1 MDETVEIKTERE
13 REATG
18 PYPTT
23 PPLFTACSAEEV
35 RRRNLPLLGDT
46 LPSSLSSSPSYFTR
60 RLRDRPP
67 PRSRSWRRPENPSPL
82 RTRGREKG
90 RRERVHRFD
99 VIPLWEK
106 KRKEGSYRNQAAR
119 VSYTR
124 LILRRGRTK
133 RVCTCAFTLSLS
145 LSRRRATLII
155 RLRGERGSML
165 GQHIKIMA
173 SIGGRWFVYT
183 QSAVRGCA

>member
-106 KRKEGSYRNQAAR
+106 KRKE
-119 VSYTR
+119 VSES
-124 LILRRGRTK
+124 GRACIIYAPDSSSWK
-133 RVCTCAFTLSLS
+133 NEESVYVCIYSLSLS

>member
-1 MDETVEIKTERE
+1 MKKKKERKKERE
-13 REATG
+13 REGGREERDGRNGGNKNGERERDATG

-90 RRERVHRFD
+90 RRERV
-99 VIPLWEK
+99 
-106 KRKEGSYRNQAAR
+106 
-119 VSYTR
+119 
-124 LILRRGRTK
+124 
-133 RVCTCAFTLSLS
+133 
-145 LSRRRATLII
+145 
-155 RLRGERGSML
+155 
-165 GQHIKIMA
+165 
-173 SIGGRWFVYT
+173 
-183 QSAVRGCA
+183 

>member
-90 RRERVHRFD
+90 GANASTDSTLSPRVFG
-99 VIPLWEK
+99 
-106 KRKEGSYRNQAAR
+106 KRKEKE
-119 VSYTR
+119 VSES
-124 LILRRGRTK
+124 GRACIVYAPDSSSWK
-133 RVCTCAFTLSLS
+133 RVCMCAFTLSLS

>member
-106 KRKEGSYRNQAAR
+106 KRKE
-119 VSYTR
+119 VSES
-124 LILRRGRTK
+124 GRACIVYAPDSSSWK
-133 RVCTCAFTLSLS
+133 RVCMCAFTLSLS